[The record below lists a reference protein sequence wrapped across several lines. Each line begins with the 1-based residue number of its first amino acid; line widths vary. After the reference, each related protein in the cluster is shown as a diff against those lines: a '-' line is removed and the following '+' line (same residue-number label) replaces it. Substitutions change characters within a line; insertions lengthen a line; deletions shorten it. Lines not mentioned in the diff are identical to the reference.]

1 MIKKKF
7 IVSIFT
13 VLIVCISSVT
23 FAAVNPFS
31 DVPESHWAYDDVTN
45 LAANGIISPYEDGT
59 FMGNKNATR
68 YEAAVMVANLYC
80 KKKNITFYRYK
91 NPFSDISPKHWAAD
105 AITTL
110 VADGIEKGEDYHD
123 GTFRG
128 NRDITHGELRNLLN
142 NLFEV
147 IGVESRMKANKDNE
161 DKPLTRYELAATLN
175 RVYKALFD

>member
-1 MIKKKF
+1 MKKKF
-7 IVSIFT
+7 
-13 VLIVCISSVT
+13 LISMLTALIACISSVT
-23 FAAVNPFS
+23 FAAINPFS
-31 DVPESHWAYDDVTN
+31 DVPERHWAYDDVTN

>member
-68 YEAAVMVANLYC
+68 YDVAVMVANLYV
-80 KKKNITFYRYK
+80 KKTGEDFYRVE
-91 NPFSDISPKHWAAD
+91 NPFSDVPKNHWAAD

-110 VADGIEKGEDYHD
+110 VAYGVEKGEDYND

-128 NRDITHGELRNLLN
+128 NREITHGELRNLLN

-147 IGVESRMKANKDNE
+147 IGVESRMKDNKDNE

-175 RVYKALFD
+175 RVYEVLFS